1 MTTFL
6 KFWNRIFLVFI
17 YLFSWTLFTLFHL
30 QDLAWIKLHFCFPI
44 GLILAQ
50 PAVGGKHVIWPMDW
64 NYDLNTVQE
73 PTSTH
78 AFIGVTNHHATDL
91 EAKYTE
97 TNGWQLNSHNFIL
110 VWKHYSSNVI
120 INIGLWST
128 FHAGQQKQ
136 ILFVLRGTTKDSASL
151 CVTLAGKLPC
161 CFRFYLLDLHKD
173 PLSLI
178 TITIE
183 NSAVKYTTSSLRQHT
198 YNQPATK

>member
-110 VWKHYSSNVI
+110 VWKHYILNVI
-120 INIGLWST
+120 RNKYWIVVNIPCWST
-128 FHAGQQKQ
+128 KTDFVCFKRNNKGLCFLVCYTGRKITLLFQ
-136 ILFVLRGTTKDSASL
+136 ILFTGPPQGSTLSDYKYNWKLCSKIHHFKFETTHL
-151 CVTLAGKLPC
+151 
-161 CFRFYLLDLHKD
+161 
-173 PLSLI
+173 
-178 TITIE
+178 
-183 NSAVKYTTSSLRQHT
+183 
-198 YNQPATK
+198 